1 MSTGE
6 STAFGALLRRYRA
19 AAQLTQKHLA
29 ERAGLSS
36 SAIASLE
43 RGARPPPPAAT
54 VTLLADALNLS
65 PAERA
70 DLQAAARSLR
80 AVAAAAGA
88 SPLAPDERRPDE
100 TQRRIMAWMPLQP
113 TPLVGRSQEV
123 ETILRMLTAEGVRLL
138 TLVGPAGVGKTRLAM
153 AAAAA
158 PLADRF
164 SDGVT
169 LVDLTP
175 IRAPQDVL
183 GAISRAC
190 GVTDTGPL
198 PLGERLV
205 VSLRDRALLLVLDN
219 FEQVLPAAASLADLL
234 AACPS
239 LALLVTSRTPLHVRW
254 EQTLRVAPLPVPDLS
269 MPLPPFAELAAIPAV
284 TLFLQRAR
292 ARRASFALTEKQTPL
307 VAQLVAQLDGLPLAL
322 ELAAARLDVLSL
334 STLTRRLTDRLQL
347 LAVEAPDL
355 PERQQSLEAAVGW
368 SYDLLSEGEQ
378 RLFRCLGVFVG
389 RVTLDAIA
397 TVDSVVGTASAEA
410 GDEREMGR
418 GRERETMRTLRRLLS
433 LAEKSLLLPAQLEEP
448 SGPVAAATEP
458 GEPEDEPED
467 ELVPA
472 FGMLETV
479 REYAWERLAVAGEVT
494 AARRAHAHY
503 FLALAERADAE
514 LRGPDQRAWFLRLER
529 EHNNL
534 RAALRWLLDQDD
546 EAERAAGLRLAG
558 ALGWFWAQF
567 GYHAEGMRWLE
578 EALARAPQETD
589 PGPRT
594 RALVPLGVI
603 FASKGETERVRAAL
617 LEALTLAER
626 RDPIAAAMACMTLG
640 ISIHLA
646 GEHEE
651 GTRLMQ
657 EALRRW
663 EALGDPWGVGL
674 TLCCFAQSA
683 EMAGDTAAA
692 VAHYTAGVQELEAAG
707 DAHQAGYYHCFLGVA
722 VWKRGDLRSAVAQ
735 IQVGL
740 RTSVAF
746 RDRWLLSMAAQATLA
761 LVWAH
766 AKPEPRA
773 RLLGAA
779 DALVQATGAMMS
791 LELLPGGQ
799 DMVARRERL
808 ARGEG
813 EGVVA
818 YREGGAIPFG
828 EMAALALRLLE
839 EATQS
844 LQSPESARE
853 TAKHAGEPA
862 ARQASENPLT
872 AREIEVLRLVAQGL
886 SSKLIARQLA
896 IAPGTVNY
904 HLATVFNK
912 LGVDTRAQAV
922 AVATQRGLL

>member
-6 STAFGALLRRYRA
+6 PTSFAALLRRYRA
-19 AAQLTQKHLA
+19 VAHLTQKQVA
-29 ERAGLSS
+29 ERAGLSP
-36 SAIASLE
+36 SAIAALE
-43 RGARPPPPAAT
+43 RGERRPPPAAT
-54 VTLLADALNLS
+54 VKVLADALNLS
-65 PAERA
+65 DTERA
-70 DLQAAARSLR
+70 GFQAAVHSIGPTAGANFPTDAPDARSPHQ
-80 AVAAAAGA
+80 A
-88 SPLAPDERRPDE
+88 
-100 TQRRIMAWMPLQP
+100 QRRHVPWMPLQP
-113 TPLVGRSQEV
+113 TPLVGRTQEV
-123 ETILRMLTAEGVRLL
+123 ETIFRMLTVDGVRLL
-138 TLVGPAGVGKTRLAM
+138 TLVGPAGVGKTRLAL
-153 AAAAA
+153 AAASKNR
-158 PLADRF
+158 LANHY
-164 SDGVT
+164 SDGVIV
-169 LVDLTP
+169 VDLTP
-175 IRAPQDVL
+175 IRAHQDVL
-183 GAISRAC
+183 GTIARAC
-190 GVTDTGPL
+190 GVTDTSPL
-198 PLGERLV
+198 PLTERLV
-205 VSLRDRALLLVLDN
+205 ASLQERATLLVLDN
-219 FEQVLPAAASLADLL
+219 FEHVLPAAALL
-234 AACPS
+234 AELLSRCPV
-239 LALLVTSRTPLHVRW
+239 LTLLVTSRAPLHLRW
-254 EQTLRVAPLPVPDLS
+254 EQILRVAPLPVPDLS
-269 MPLPPFAELAAIPAV
+269 SALPPLAELAIVPSV

-307 VAQLVAQLDGLPLAL
+307 VAQLVAQLDGLPLAI

-334 STLTRRLTDRLQL
+334 STLTRRLADRMQL
-347 LAVEAPDL
+347 LAVDAPDL

-368 SYDLLSEGEQ
+368 SYDLLSVEEQ

-397 TVDSVVGTASAEA
+397 AVDSVVGAVGGEA
-410 GDEREMGR
+410 DNGMVDDEREAGR
-418 GRERETMRTLRRLLS
+418 ALRPLLS
-433 LAEKSLLLPAQLEEP
+433 LAEKSLLLPIRSEES
-448 SGPVAAATEP
+448 SGQGGFATEP
-458 GEPEDEPED
+458 EQEAEE
-467 ELVPA
+467 ELEPA

-479 REYAWERLAVAGEVT
+479 REYAWERLAAAGELTV
-494 AARRAHAHY
+494 ARRAHAHY
-503 FLALAERADAE
+503 FLVLAERADQK
-514 LRGPDQRAWFLRLER
+514 LRGPDQRAWFLRLQG

-578 EALARAPQETD
+578 EALARALQGTD
-589 PGPRT
+589 PGLRT

-603 FASKGETERVRAAL
+603 FASKGETERVRAVL

-640 ISIHLA
+640 ISIHFA

-657 EALRRW
+657 EALHRW

-735 IQVGL
+735 IQAGL

-746 RDRWLLSMAAQATLA
+746 QDRWLLSMAAQATLA

-766 AKPEPRA
+766 AQPEPRA

-813 EGVVA
+813 EGAVA

-828 EMAALALRLLE
+828 EMSALALRLLE

-844 LQSPESARE
+844 LQSPESVRE
-853 TAKHAGEPA
+853 TAKNAGEPA
-862 ARQASENPLT
+862 PPRPSQYPLT
-872 AREIEVLRLVAQGL
+872 EREIEVLRLVAQGL
-886 SSKLIARQLA
+886 SSKLIARRLS